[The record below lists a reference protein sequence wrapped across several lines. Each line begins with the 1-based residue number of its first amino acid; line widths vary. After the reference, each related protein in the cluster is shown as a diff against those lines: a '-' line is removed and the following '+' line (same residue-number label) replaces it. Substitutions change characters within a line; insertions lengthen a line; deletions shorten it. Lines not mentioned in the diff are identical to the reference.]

1 MVNASLMAHSAS
13 HVTPRKRVQHLVL
26 QEADGAAACGLPVP
40 SRSYHGVVWEI
51 GVLLLL
57 VAILAVF
64 LAPRFIRRGPRAE
77 ALSGTLLVTGVSP
90 RPDATGEQYV
100 TITGVIDGPTVN
112 EHNVYQRMAVNVDNW
127 PKVGELMPVVYSQ
140 KNPDNWAFA
149 PPERPPG

>member
-1 MVNASLMAHSAS
+1 
-13 HVTPRKRVQHLVL
+13 
-26 QEADGAAACGLPVP
+26 
-40 SRSYHGVVWEI
+40 VWEI

-64 LAPRFIRRGPRAE
+64 LAPRLIRGGPRAQP
-77 ALSGTLLVTGVSP
+77 LNGTLLVTGVSP

-112 EHNVYQRMAVNVDNW
+112 EHTVYQRMAVNVDNW

-140 KNPDNWAFA
+140 KNPDNWTFA
-149 PPERPPG
+149 PPEPPAD